1 VLWAWLQP
9 PSLPCS
15 RTTSKKQGISKCPLD
30 CDLLVFSMDNHPI
43 PQCNNRNTTTIM
55 IMEERGKAGVT
66 LVVWGKKRLLQG
78 LKNMHEGLEFS
89 ISFTVRRYALK
100 FCAAERF

>member
-1 VLWAWLQP
+1 
-9 PSLPCS
+9 
-15 RTTSKKQGISKCPLD
+15 
-30 CDLLVFSMDNHPI
+30 MDNHPI

-78 LKNMHEGLEFS
+78 RG
-89 ISFTVRRYALK
+89 
-100 FCAAERF
+100 